1 MFQSNANKTKNK
13 SIKEFFAVKT
23 INSTNNVTTASKG
36 GSNAHPKASVGL
48 VRKQNDPPPKAA
60 PKAKSWMS
68 QSQSAFD
75 EEYDDLDEFFDDEAD
90 EAFFNDATSLIL
102 KRPKSISE
110 YSSESIAI
118 TKTKTTTSMVVPSS
132 SMPPLNLRKRSLPWD
147 TKEAQRADIIA
158 GIDLAEK
165 VRILQQPKRRAVYNN
180 PMGPLPERSKPVKDK
195 GVQTRV
201 DLSLEQQG
209 VLDLVMSGKSLF
221 FTGAAGTGKS
231 VLLRAIIKA
240 LRKKYKL
247 EEVGVTASTGLAALN
262 IGGETL
268 HRFAGI
274 GLGNADSKDLI
285 LRVARR
291 QDTSTRWKGC
301 KVLIIDEIS
310 MVDGE
315 LLDKLNDIAM
325 AIRKNRDPFG
335 GIQLICT
342 GDFFQ
347 LPPVDAG
354 SKFNQNQAKV
364 CFAFESKIWKNKL
377 SSTIVLTQVFRQQGD
392 NRLIEILNNMRM
404 GTLSPQMCRELSALS
419 REVKYDDGI
428 EPTELYPTRKEVD
441 MANKRRLESLRGMLH
456 LYASRDTV
464 NTKVLKDMGMKE
476 EDGMKMLDNVLGQK
490 QVLLRHDCQVMLIR
504 NLTET
509 LVNGSLGLVIAFLTA
524 EEYSLALSSTDG
536 YGKEFDET
544 CREIEANRPVDPNGY
559 KPETLSSIGTVNH
572 DVGNFRSGDAG
583 NPMAGYMRMSSG
595 TGTGILFP
603 IVRFTSDIMPQLVE
617 PVTFEVGNRERQ
629 VLAERVQLP
638 LILSWAMSV
647 HKSQGQT
654 LERVKVNLYR
664 TFEAGQAYV
673 AVSRATAAER
683 LQVVNFTP
691 AKVMAS
697 PKVIEFYKALK
708 TMGDVKSG
716 AGKTA
721 ASHKA
726 SSRPASKTGSTAS
739 RSSSRT
745 ASSGWGYEE
754 IDLTKDEDDG
764 FA

>member
-1 MFQSNANKTKNK
+1 MFQTNANKPKNK

-23 INSTNNVTTASKG
+23 INSTTNVSTSSAA
-36 GSNAHPKASVGL
+36 GSNPQPRAAVGL
-48 VRKQNDPPPKAA
+48 VRKPNDPPPNAASKAQ
-60 PKAKSWMS
+60 SWMS

-75 EEYDDLDEFFDDEAD
+75 EEYDDLDDFFDDEAD

-102 KRPKSISE
+102 KRPKSSSM
-110 YSSESIAI
+110 YSTQSMEHS
-118 TKTKTTTSMVVPSS
+118 KPSTTASMVAPPS
-132 SMPPLNLRKRSLPWD
+132 SMPPLNLSRKRILPWD
-147 TKEAQRADIIA
+147 PPSKSKADRREQVIA
-158 GIDLAEK
+158 GIDLASK
-165 VRILQQPKRRAVYNN
+165 VRILHHPKRRAIYNN
-180 PMGPLPERSKPVKDK
+180 PMGPLPDGDK
-195 GVQTRV
+195 TVIEPKTKIN
-201 DLSLEQQG
+201 LSQEQQG
-209 VLDLVMSGKSLF
+209 VLDLVMAGNSIF

-231 VLLRAIIKA
+231 VLLRAIIKG
-240 LRKKYKL
+240 LRKKHKL

-274 GLGNADSKDLI
+274 GLGNAESKDLI
-285 LRVARR
+285 SRVARR

-301 KVLIIDEIS
+301 KALIIDEIS

-325 AIRKNRDPFG
+325 AIRKNREPFG

-347 LPPVDAG
+347 LPPVDG
-354 SKFNQNQAKV
+354 KSKFNQNEPKV
-364 CFAFESKIWKNKL
+364 CFAFESQIWKKKL
-377 SSTIVLTQVFRQQGD
+377 NTTIVLTQVFRQQGD

-404 GTLSPQMCRELSALS
+404 GTLSPQMCKELSALS

-441 MANKRRLESLRGMLH
+441 MANKRRLESLRGILH
-456 LYASRDTV
+456 LYASKDTV
-464 NTKVLKDMGMKE
+464 NNKILKDMGMKE
-476 EDGMKMLDNVLGQK
+476 EDGLKMLENVLGQK

-504 NLTET
+504 NLTDS

-524 EEYSLALSSTDG
+524 EEYSSALASTNG

-544 CREIEANRPVDPNGY
+544 CREIEANRQVETNGY
-559 KPETLSSIGTVNH
+559 KPETLGSIGIVNH
-572 DVGNFRSGDAG
+572 DVASFKSGDMG
-583 NPMAGYMRMSSG
+583 NPMSGYMRMSAG
-595 TGTGILFP
+595 TGTGLLFP
-603 IVRFTSDIMPQLVE
+603 IVRFTSDIVPQLVE

-629 VLAERVQLP
+629 VIAERTQLP

-683 LQVVNFTP
+683 LQVINFTP
-691 AKVMAS
+691 AKVIAS

-708 TMGDVKSG
+708 TVADMANG
-716 AGKTA
+716 AGKRM
-721 ASHKA
+721 ASGKA
-726 SSRPASKTGSTAS
+726 SSRPASKAG
-739 RSSSRT
+739 SRT

-754 IDLTKDEDDG
+754 IDLTKVEDDG